1 MPADGVRAS
10 LGFGLYVDN
19 RVGSIRIMAKAV
31 KRKGTAPPRTGN
43 KRVAVKSR
51 KPSRKSK
58 TGDVASATPRGA
70 SGQGLSDVSLLEPP
84 VLAASPDVLD
94 RLWTIIDSRKGADPM
109 ASHSARLLARGTPQ
123 VVQKLGEELVEC
135 LIEAMA
141 GNHAGLV
148 TESADVLY
156 HLLITW
162 VNAGIHPEEV
172 WAELTRR
179 EQVSHLTEG
188 SAVPLKRQLGD
199 MQAGTTKIP

>member
-1 MPADGVRAS
+1 MFPCWNPVF
-10 LGFGLYVDN
+10 LLLL
-19 RVGSIRIMAKAV
+19 RVPTCSI
-31 KRKGTAPPRTGN
+31 G
-43 KRVAVKSR
+43 
-51 KPSRKSK
+51 
-58 TGDVASATPRGA
+58 
-70 SGQGLSDVSLLEPP
+70 SGQSSTAGKAHP
-84 VLAASPDVLD
+84 
-94 RLWTIIDSRKGADPM
+94 G

-141 GNHAGLV
+141 ENHAGLV
-148 TESADVLY
+148 AESADVLY

-188 SAVPLKRQLGD
+188 ADVPLKRL
-199 MQAGTTKIP
+199 TPRL

>member
-1 MPADGVRAS
+1 M
-10 LGFGLYVDN
+10 
-19 RVGSIRIMAKAV
+19 
-31 KRKGTAPPRTGN
+31 
-43 KRVAVKSR
+43 
-51 KPSRKSK
+51 
-58 TGDVASATPRGA
+58 
-70 SGQGLSDVSLLEPP
+70 LEPR
-84 VLAASPDVLD
+84 VLAAIASPDVLD
-94 RLWTIIDSRKGADPM
+94 RLWTIIDSRKGADPG

-148 TESADVLY
+148 AESADVLY

-188 SAVPLKRQLGD
+188 SDVPLKQLLHSV
-199 MQAGTTKIP
+199 QAGPTKIP

>member
-1 MPADGVRAS
+1 
-10 LGFGLYVDN
+10 
-19 RVGSIRIMAKAV
+19 MANAV
-31 KRKGTAPPRTGN
+31 KRKSTTSPRTGN

-51 KPSRKSK
+51 KPSRKTK
-58 TGDVASATPRGA
+58 TGEVTSTSPKGA
-70 SGQGLSDVSLLEPP
+70 SGQDRPDLLELS
-84 VLAASPDVLD
+84 VLAASPEVLD
-94 RLWTIIDSRKGADPM
+94 RLWTIIDSRKDADTA
-109 ASHSARLLARGTPQ
+109 ASHSARLIAKGTPQ

-148 TESADVLY
+148 AESADVLY

-179 EQVSHLTEG
+179 EQVSHLAEG
-188 SAVPLKRQLGD
+188 ADVPLKRLLGG

>member
-1 MPADGVRAS
+1 
-10 LGFGLYVDN
+10 
-19 RVGSIRIMAKAV
+19 
-31 KRKGTAPPRTGN
+31 
-43 KRVAVKSR
+43 
-51 KPSRKSK
+51 
-58 TGDVASATPRGA
+58 
-70 SGQGLSDVSLLEPP
+70 LLEPP
-84 VLAASPDVLD
+84 VLPTSPDVLD
-94 RLWTIIDSRKGADPM
+94 RLWTIIDSRKGADPVT
-109 ASHSARLLARGTPQ
+109 SHSARLLARGTPQ

-148 TESADVLY
+148 AESADVLY

-172 WAELTRR
+172 WTELTRR

-188 SAVPLKRQLGD
+188 SDVPLKRLRGG

>member
-1 MPADGVRAS
+1 
-10 LGFGLYVDN
+10 
-19 RVGSIRIMAKAV
+19 
-31 KRKGTAPPRTGN
+31 
-43 KRVAVKSR
+43 
-51 KPSRKSK
+51 
-58 TGDVASATPRGA
+58 
-70 SGQGLSDVSLLEPP
+70 LLELP
-84 VLAASPDVLD
+84 VLAASPEVLD
-94 RLWTIIDSRKGADPM
+94 RLWTIIDSRKDADTV
-109 ASHSARLLARGTPQ
+109 ASHSARLLAKGTPQ

-148 TESADVLY
+148 AESADVLY

-179 EQVSHLTEG
+179 EQVSHLAEG
-188 SAVPLKRQLGD
+188 ADVPLKRLLGG

>member
-1 MPADGVRAS
+1 
-10 LGFGLYVDN
+10 
-19 RVGSIRIMAKAV
+19 MAKAV
-31 KRKGTAPPRTGN
+31 KTKGTAPPRTGN
-43 KRVAVKSR
+43 KRVTVKSR
-51 KPSRKSK
+51 KPSRKNK
-58 TGDVASATPRGA
+58 TGEVTSATPKGA
-70 SGQGLSDVSLLEPP
+70 SGHGLSDVSLLEPP

-94 RLWTIIDSRKGADPM
+94 RLWTIIDSRKSVDPM

-141 GNHAGLV
+141 ENHDGLV
-148 TESADVLY
+148 AESADVLY

-188 SAVPLKRQLGD
+188 SAVPLKRLLGG

>member
-1 MPADGVRAS
+1 MPADGARVW
-10 LGFGLYVDN
+10 LGRYIDDRMGL
-19 RVGSIRIMAKAV
+19 IRTMAKAV
-31 KRKGTAPPRTGN
+31 KRKGTAPLRTGN

-58 TGDVASATPRGA
+58 TGDVTSATPKGA
-70 SGQGLSDVSLLEPP
+70 SDQGLSDVSLLESSA
-84 VLAASPDVLD
+84 LAASSDVLD
-94 RLWTIIDSRKGADPM
+94 RLWTIIDSRKGADPV

-148 TESADVLY
+148 AESADVLY

-188 SAVPLKRQLGD
+188 SAVPLKRLLGGV
-199 MQAGTTKIP
+199 QAGTTKIP

>member
-1 MPADGVRAS
+1 
-10 LGFGLYVDN
+10 
-19 RVGSIRIMAKAV
+19 MAKAV
-31 KRKGTAPPRTGN
+31 KRKSTAPPRAGN
-43 KRVAVKSR
+43 RWVAVKSR
-51 KPSRKSK
+51 KPSRKNK
-58 TGDVASATPRGA
+58 TGEVTSAAPNGA
-70 SGQGLSDVSLLEPP
+70 IGQDLSDVSMLEPR
-84 VLAASPDVLD
+84 VLAAIASPDVLD
-94 RLWTIIDSRKGADPM
+94 RLWTIIDSRKGADPG

-148 TESADVLY
+148 AESADVLY

-188 SAVPLKRQLGD
+188 SDVPLKRLLD
-199 MQAGTTKIP
+199 SVQAGTTKIP

>member
-1 MPADGVRAS
+1 
-10 LGFGLYVDN
+10 
-19 RVGSIRIMAKAV
+19 MAKAV
-31 KRKGTAPPRTGN
+31 KRKGTAPPRAGN
-43 KRVAVKSR
+43 RWVAVKSR
-51 KPSRKSK
+51 KPSRKNK
-58 TGDVASATPRGA
+58 TGEVTSATPQGA
-70 SGQGLSDVSLLEPP
+70 SAQGLSDVSLLEPP

-94 RLWTIIDSRKGADPM
+94 RLWTIIDSRKGADTT

-148 TESADVLY
+148 AESADVLY

-188 SAVPLKRQLGD
+188 SDVPLKRLLD
-199 MQAGTTKIP
+199 SVQAGTTKIP